1 MSEIAN
7 LDEARER
14 VRRKALKA
22 MARSR
27 PPVTDNERVS
37 VIIESIK
44 LAYEAIVDLFERV
57 ETIEKRAKSLQAAKG
72 RPVNCASERQG
83 LCGDLYQFH
92 F

>member
-37 VIIESIK
+37 VVVESVK
-44 LAYEAIVDLFERV
+44 LAYEAIVDLFER
-57 ETIEKRAKSLQAAKG
+57 IEAIEQRAQIAPSGG
-72 RPVNCASERQG
+72 RERE
-83 LCGDLYQFH
+83 
-92 F
+92 

>member
-57 ETIEKRAKSLQAAKG
+57 ETIEKRAKLLAAAKNPG
-72 RPVNCASERQG
+72 S
-83 LCGDLYQFH
+83 
-92 F
+92 